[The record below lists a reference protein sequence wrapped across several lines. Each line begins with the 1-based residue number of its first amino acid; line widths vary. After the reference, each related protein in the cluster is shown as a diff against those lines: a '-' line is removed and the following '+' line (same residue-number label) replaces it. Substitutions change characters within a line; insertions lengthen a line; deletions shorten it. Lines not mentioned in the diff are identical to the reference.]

1 LPGAQGSFDIR
12 RQGLSVCK
20 SLSERLVFGG

>member
-12 RQGLSVCK
+12 RPGRSVCK
-20 SLSERLVFGG
+20 SLSERLISGG